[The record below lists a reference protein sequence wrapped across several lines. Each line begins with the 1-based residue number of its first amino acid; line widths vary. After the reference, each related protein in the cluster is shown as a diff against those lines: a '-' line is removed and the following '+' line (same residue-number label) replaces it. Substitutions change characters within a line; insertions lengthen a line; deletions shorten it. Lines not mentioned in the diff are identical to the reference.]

1 MTSGGHSLLVVEDS
15 EFNVKILLR
24 MLEQDGYTDVAVAD
38 NGVKALEMVRDGR
51 FDLVLLDIE
60 MPEMDGIEVLRS
72 LKSDMRLREIPVI
85 MISSVEETDLVV
97 KCIELGAEDFI
108 RKPFNPT
115 FLRARIG
122 ASLEKKR
129 LLDQQ
134 ASYVNQMRQE
144 KKRGDELL
152 NVILPSAAAK
162 ELKTHG
168 KVQPKRFDNVALLF
182 CDIVGFTAYCDQN
195 SAEDVVS
202 HLQALIERF
211 EDIAITHDMEKIK
224 TIGDEFMAAAGL
236 LSANLAPLMSAV
248 KCGFDMVAAAR
259 ELDPH
264 WEVRIGVHCGPV
276 VAGIVGRQRY
286 QFDVW
291 GDTVNT
297 AARMA
302 SYGNPGTV
310 TMAHDAWLQVQDE
323 CEGRMVGRVD
333 VKGKGQVDVIECYGL
348 R

>member
-1 MTSGGHSLLVVEDS
+1 MTSDGYSLLVVEDN
-15 EFNVKILLR
+15 EFNVKIVMR
-24 MLEQDGYTDVAVAD
+24 MLKKDGYTEVAVAE
-38 NGVKALEMVRDGR
+38 NGVKALEMVRNGR

-60 MPEMDGIEVLRS
+60 MPEMDGVEVLQS
-72 LKSDMRLREIPVI
+72 LKSDMRLRKIPVI

-97 KCIELGAEDFI
+97 KCIELGAEDFV

-115 FLRARIG
+115 FLRARVS

-134 ASYVNQMRQE
+134 ASYVNQMKAE
-144 KKRGDELL
+144 KKRSDELL
-152 NVILPSAAAK
+152 SVILPAAAAN

-182 CDIVGFTAYCDQN
+182 CDIVGFTAYCEKN

-211 EDIAITHDMEKIK
+211 EDITVAHDMEKIK
-224 TIGDEFMAAAGL
+224 TIGDEFMATAGL

-248 KCGFDMVAAAR
+248 RCGLDMVTAAR

-264 WEVRIGVHCGPV
+264 WEVRVGVHCGPV
-276 VAGIVGRQRY
+276 VAGIVGRQRF

-302 SYGNPGTV
+302 SYGTPGTV

-333 VKGKGQVDVIECYGL
+333 VKGKGKVDVIECYGL